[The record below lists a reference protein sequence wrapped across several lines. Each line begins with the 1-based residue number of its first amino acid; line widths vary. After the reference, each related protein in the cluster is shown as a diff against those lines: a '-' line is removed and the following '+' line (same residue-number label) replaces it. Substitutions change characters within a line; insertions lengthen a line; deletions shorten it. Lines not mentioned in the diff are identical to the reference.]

1 MNCILI
7 PSHKQICR
15 PLLYAKIRIKQKMK
29 VQKLNQRK
37 GNIIRHESH
46 VQTGLTKST
55 GYTFYTAELV
65 VVDRIRLKVYKVI

>member
-1 MNCILI
+1 
-7 PSHKQICR
+7 
-15 PLLYAKIRIKQKMK
+15 MK

-65 VVDRIRLKVYKVI
+65 VVDRIRQKVYKVI